1 VPNFF
6 AWTIGFVALG
16 FQTYNNAGW
25 NCWLASYPKGCN
37 AELGQCTRGEHV
49 FIFRWLHYAIIWS
62 AVLVVTIAMIVI
74 YASVYIQEKSTAR
87 FTDHRRGSVMRP
99 PPTTQQANDA
109 GPASLAESG
118 GSGRTQKTSK
128 SRKVMEQA
136 FFFCIAMYLTWIFTT
151 VTRLIQ
157 VAGGQPP
164 FPLMVFQVIFF
175 PMQGVFNFL
184 TYLRPRYLRTKAKHP
199 NISTFELLKQVL
211 APTTQVRE
219 KSERPTSERRSSLFQ
234 RSLQYIRGSRHGSE
248 GRQSASL
255 YGGSDGNIEADEPEQ
270 AARNQEEFKNGISHK
285 VDQTQEESKKPSST
299 VDVKQED
306 YVPNKGII
314 FSPENGD
321 PHSQE
326 DLEKQGEAEVKEEDG
341 DEVY

>member
-1 VPNFF
+1 MSAFSAQAKTLAIVPKITGGLSMLGSSYIFQDVVRTHKKRGNSVYHRILTGLSVFDFMASLMNFFSTWPIPRNTYPPVYGAIGTVGTCTAAGFFNEVGNVCTPIYNASLCIYYVLIIINSWGESRIARYELWFHIVPNFF

-62 AVLVVTIAMIVI
+62 AVSVVTIAMIVI

-151 VTRLIQ
+151 VSEI
-157 VAGGQPP
+157 VG
-164 FPLMVFQVIFF
+164 
-175 PMQGVFNFL
+175 
-184 TYLRPRYLRTKAKHP
+184 K
-199 NISTFELLKQVL
+199 IS
-211 APTTQVRE
+211 
-219 KSERPTSERRSSLFQ
+219 
-234 RSLQYIRGSRHGSE
+234 
-248 GRQSASL
+248 
-255 YGGSDGNIEADEPEQ
+255 
-270 AARNQEEFKNGISHK
+270 NQERF
-285 VDQTQEESKKPSST
+285 
-299 VDVKQED
+299 
-306 YVPNKGII
+306 
-314 FSPENGD
+314 
-321 PHSQE
+321 
-326 DLEKQGEAEVKEEDG
+326 
-341 DEVY
+341 